1 MMERSYYDEDGIKR
15 DLALKLVKYK
25 LSRNEMINCLEIVN
39 EMALDKLEKIY
50 DSLTVNQKK
59 TNYSR
64 AMKEIIDLKRSQL

>member
-1 MMERSYYDEDGIKR
+1 MERSYYDEDGIKR

-25 LSRNEMINCLEIVN
+25 LSKNEMINCLEIVN

>member
-1 MMERSYYDEDGIKR
+1 MERSYYDEDGIKR

-39 EMALDKLEKIY
+39 EMTLDKLEKIY

>member
-1 MMERSYYDEDGIKR
+1 MERSYYDEDGIKR